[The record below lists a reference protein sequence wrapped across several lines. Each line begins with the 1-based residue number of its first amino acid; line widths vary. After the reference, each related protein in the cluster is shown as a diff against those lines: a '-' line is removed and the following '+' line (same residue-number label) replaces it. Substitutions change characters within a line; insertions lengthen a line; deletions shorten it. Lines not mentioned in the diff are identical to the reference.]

1 VTEPDLGAVAIVT
14 GGAGG
19 IGSAVALRLA
29 QRGCRVAVAD
39 LDRGAASAVAEAVGG
54 MAVEVD
60 VTDPESNRA
69 MVAEVLARYGQLDV
83 LVLNAGI
90 NSGIPAGEPLDLDR
104 YRRAMAVNV
113 DGVAFGLDAARA
125 ALSERGGAVVV
136 MGSLAALWPSASN
149 PVYTLGKSAIVGYAR
164 AMARPLGWVGVSVNA
179 ICPAFVDTPML
190 GDSRSFL
197 VERDFPI
204 ISPDEVASAVAT
216 VLDSGRTG
224 DAWVLVAGRPAEP
237 YEFADIPATLRPD
250 GSPVPPLELKS
261 PPRAP

>member
-1 VTEPDLGAVAIVT
+1 VSEPDLAPVAIVT

-19 IGSAVALRLA
+19 IGSAIARRLA

-39 LDRGAASAVAEAVGG
+39 VDRDAASTVAEAIGGIAVG
-54 MAVEVD
+54 VD
-60 VTDPESNRA
+60 VTDLEANRA
-69 MVAEVLARYGQLDV
+69 MVSEVLARYGRLDV

-90 NSGIPAGEPLDLDR
+90 NSGIPVNEPLDLDR

-164 AMARPLGWVGVSVNA
+164 AMARPMGWVGVTVNA

-190 GDSRSFL
+190 GAGRSIL
-197 VERDFPI
+197 VEREFPMLT
-204 ISPDEVASAVAT
+204 PDDVADAVAT

-224 DAWVLVAGRPAEP
+224 EAWMLLAGRPPAP
-237 YEFADIPATLRPD
+237 YEFADLPATLRPD
-250 GSPVPPLELKS
+250 GSPAPALDVTS